1 MGRERK
7 RGAEGGLLGA
17 DLRIRS
23 DVIAGEKLNSPVL
36 WERRLIYLV
45 TAHKGRPLWPRLNA
59 CEWDGAYAACRR
71 RCPHLFSPGRCSQE
85 GGGEAGKDGAAEA
98 PPPPGSRVRRGHSN
112 RRAVGAPRAGLAL
125 GARVSLATALQS
137 PGRRRVID
145 GPPGTGDRCP
155 RPPGWGASRRARPG
169 AGRPRRPSS
178 PSSIVLVTGLL
189 RPGPSLMQVTRRCVQ
204 ESGAGGTRRFHRALA
219 DPTGSAH
226 SSPSGRRGPPLEPA
240 PPLPRPRGARRDT
253 DTGPTGSGGRPPA
266 GPSQPG
272 PAPASRDATAS
283 RKPSGALQC
292 RVGGTAAPP

>member
-1 MGRERK
+1 M
-7 RGAEGGLLGA
+7 GA

-98 PPPPGSRVRRGHSN
+98 PPPPGSRVRRGHST

-145 GPPGTGDRCP
+145 
-155 RPPGWGASRRARPG
+155 RPPGVRRQVPATSRVGRVPESEAW
-169 AGRPRRPSS
+169 GRPAAAPFLSL

-189 RPGPSLMQVTRRCVQ
+189 CPGPSLMQVTRRGVQ
-204 ESGAGGTRRFHRALA
+204 ESGSGAHG
-219 DPTGSAH
+219 GSAAH
-226 SSPSGRRGPPLEPA
+226 
-240 PPLPRPRGARRDT
+240 
-253 DTGPTGSGGRPPA
+253 
-266 GPSQPG
+266 
-272 PAPASRDATAS
+272 
-283 RKPSGALQC
+283 
-292 RVGGTAAPP
+292 